1 MRFYIYIVTFWQ
13 EFHFFAKFLYNAFM
27 QILIAKH
34 CGFCEGVSR
43 AYKIAL
49 EESQKGASIYM
60 LGNLVHNTQVVEKF
74 KSLGAQTVKDL
85 SEIPKNAGGI
95 LIISAHG
102 VGPEVYEQVNNLNLK
117 IVDTTCPW
125 VKKAQR
131 IAKQFSDEGRMVI
144 IVGDK
149 GHKEVVGLVGW
160 SGNKAEVIED
170 IQDIQLLGKIEGIE
184 DIKVGILAQTTQ
196 AEENFKQIVAEIKKI
211 AKDVKAENTICG
223 ATSKRQD
230 AAKDLAKK
238 VDLMLVIGDKMSAN
252 TKRLTELCQKTG
264 TATRQIQTTTELN
277 PDWLKNKEKIGITAG
292 ASTPQWV
299 VDEITALLQAR
310 VGHGKNNKD

>member
-1 MRFYIYIVTFWQ
+1 
-13 EFHFFAKFLYNAFM
+13 
-27 QILIAKH
+27 
-34 CGFCEGVSR
+34 
-43 AYKIAL
+43 
-49 EESQKGASIYM
+49 M
-60 LGNLVHNTQVVEKF
+60 LGNLVHNTQVVQKF
-74 KSLGAQTVKDL
+74 KDLGAITVKDL
-85 SEIPKNAGGI
+85 SDIPKHAKGI

-102 VGPEVYEQVNNLNLK
+102 VGPEVYDQAKTLDLK

-131 IAKQFSDEGRMVI
+131 IAKQFSDEGRMVV

-160 SGNKAEVIED
+160 SGGSAMV
-170 IQDIQLLGKIEGIE
+170 IEGIE
-184 DIKVGILAQTTQ
+184 DIKALGDIKGIRDIKVGILAQTTQ
-196 AEENFKQIVAEIKKI
+196 AEENFKQIVAGIKKI

-252 TKRLTELCQKTG
+252 TKRLTELCSQAG
-264 TATRQIQTTTELN
+264 TQTHQIETVKDLN
-277 PDWLKNKEKIGITAG
+277 PSWLKGKEKIGVTAG
-292 ASTPQWV
+292 ASTPEWV
-299 VDEITALLQAR
+299 VDEITALLRAL
-310 VGHGKNNKD
+310 